1 MEFFEASE
9 FAATKSDN
17 LEQPKKSI
25 FAALDEPETLPMR
38 KAFPVAGEE
47 YMGGTSDGYV
57 YSSIFAGANLDI
69 TFEMVRDFLK
79 EEGYGDIPLP
89 KDAKELSK
97 FRLSTR
103 NRQILL
109 FEDNGYV
116 HNPIK
121 ILFPIDGR
129 QKRTL
134 TLEVYNE
141 SFDNHLLL
149 FHRRIDEE

>member
-1 MEFFEASE
+1 MI
-9 FAATKSDN
+9 ATI
-17 LEQPKKSI
+17 EQERKSI
-25 FAALDEPETLPMR
+25 FAVLDEPENLPMR
-38 KAFPVAGEE
+38 KAFPAAGSD
-47 YMGGTSDGYV
+47 YMGGKSDGLV
-57 YSSIFAGANLDI
+57 YQSTFSGGNLSS
-69 TFEMVRDFLK
+69 TYEMIRQFLE

-89 KDAKELSK
+89 EDAKELLQ

-116 HNPIK
+116 HNPVK

-134 TLEVYNE
+134 ILELYNE
-141 SFDNHLLL
+141 AAEGHLLR
-149 FHRRIDEE
+149 FHRRD